1 MCEKEIMI
9 PSLPYPAGK
18 EPEVND
24 VMARPHRDHAGKK
37 EMRVPTEEKHH
48 ENESE
53 TKTHE
58 MTPRRNRLDAPVIHR
73 AAPREDEPSQHAG
86 GEGVPAANAAVVQAE
101 PLAERAAPDTAAD
114 ASDATTDTDD
124 ANVVTYAFVL
134 GKYQT
139 HIPNVGTFFQ
149 FLKTTPGYIICIFLP
164 FLLLIM
170 IQGVNSIKLFRR
182 YKAEQLADMRAERDA
197 LEAERL
203 KSQEMMAELL
213 RMREQMGLNNSSL
226 QEGKDDKAE

>member
-37 EMRVPTEEKHH
+37 EMRVPTEEKPH
-48 ENESE
+48 ETESD

-58 MTPRRNRLDAPVIHR
+58 MPPRRNRLDAPVIAR

-124 ANVVTYAFVL
+124 GEWRADDGTGGHADRDGPDCDGGYMVL
-134 GKYQT
+134 GQ
-139 HIPNVGTFFQ
+139 
-149 FLKTTPGYIICIFLP
+149 C
-164 FLLLIM
+164 
-170 IQGVNSIKLFRR
+170 
-182 YKAEQLADMRAERDA
+182 ER
-197 LEAERL
+197 
-203 KSQEMMAELL
+203 
-213 RMREQMGLNNSSL
+213 
-226 QEGKDDKAE
+226 